1 MEEVSVHSPPV
12 NAEKEARM
20 LETFQ
25 KSFEEVQTI
34 FHQNSVLIR
43 EISRNQESGNA
54 SAGSLARN
62 ASLIRELNT
71 NMGQVVQLYANIS
84 VELSKSLE
92 DNNCSPE
99 EGRADAAAA
108 PSRAFT
114 SSELNFG
121 NGQNQG
127 TGVNCK

>member
-1 MEEVSVHSPPV
+1 MEEVSVHSSPV

-92 DNNCSPE
+92 DDNCGSE
-99 EGRADAAAA
+99 EGRADAAAT
-108 PSRAFT
+108 PSRVFT
-114 SSELNFG
+114 SSELSFG